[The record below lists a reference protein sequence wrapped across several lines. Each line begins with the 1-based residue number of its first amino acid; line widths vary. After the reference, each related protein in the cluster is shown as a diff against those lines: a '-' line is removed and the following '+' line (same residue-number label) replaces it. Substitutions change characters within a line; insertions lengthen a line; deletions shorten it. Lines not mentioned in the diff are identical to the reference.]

1 MYSSSL
7 GLAVEIKTMDFSLP
21 SSYDSISDAT
31 ASGVDALSKTEGVN
45 KAASTPS
52 SSKSAAA
59 EPKKPSMTPEEMEAY
74 RAEQRAKKEEFAAE
88 KAAEARAKAEQ
99 TAKERKEQ
107 AATKAEK
114 EAQKNAAEEAA
125 AAKKAERTTEKVLK
139 GVEFVDMGLP
149 SYSDSNIRSKSAF
162 SF

>member
-1 MYSSSL
+1 MVKQKTDQQQPSWRRPKSL
-7 GLAVEIKTMDFSLP
+7 L
-21 SSYDSISDAT
+21 
-31 ASGVDALSKTEGVN
+31 
-45 KAASTPS
+45 
-52 SSKSAAA
+52 
-59 EPKKPSMTPEEMEAY
+59 
-74 RAEQRAKKEEFAAE
+74 
-88 KAAEARAKAEQ
+88 ARAKAGL
-99 TAKERKEQ
+99 EQ
-107 AATKAEK
+107 AEQAEK